1 LQQTRISNK
10 LQWCALFFHGA
21 TQHSAGLHT
30 SSESAPCLCRAKLQ
44 DANKKQQ
51 QSNADKGTKFSTLVG
66 EGAGIFLGEKV
77 GKALGDGVGM
87 AGEVH
92 HVSPGQQQFDR

>member
-1 LQQTRISNK
+1 MPPSTVRACIQVLR
-10 LQWCALFFHGA
+10 
-21 TQHSAGLHT
+21 
-30 SSESAPCLCRAKLQ
+30 APCLCRAKLQ